1 MRRLTFWGVLLL
13 GSVLSLSAQNSGKS
27 GLSRTALH
35 GVYVIAHR
43 GAHNGIPENS
53 LPAYRKAIDLGCDFV
68 EVDVRTT
75 RDGKFVSLHNATIDQ
90 YVDGQTGRVSDMTLD
105 ELRRLDIGIRVGEK
119 WRGTQ
124 VPVFEEILQLCRG
137 KIGIYLDL
145 KEAPVPEL
153 VELIRKY
160 GMEREVIWYLPASRL
175 KEIEQLR
182 TVCPECVPLV
192 DPGAEKNVGLVLEQ
206 VKTPV
211 LATDMGELT
220 RRFVRK
226 AHRRGAMVFA
236 DEKAGTVAEWSRMI
250 GWKTD
255 GIQTDRP
262 EELIRFLK
270 QQQR

>member
-1 MRRLTFWGVLLL
+1 MGRLTFWGVLLL

-27 GLSRTALH
+27 GLSRTARY

-226 AHRRGAMVFA
+226 AHWRGAMVFA